1 LLLAPVL
8 VAGALASM
16 AQAQSAAEVA
26 FWNRVR
32 DSTGS
37 DELKAYLEA
46 YPNGAFAETA
56 RARLQQLA
64 PISLQPQVPS
74 APGTVL
80 ADPAVIRE
88 VQERLYNLN
97 YEIGVLNGQ
106 MTEETRNAITEW
118 QKNVKREP
126 TGELNDAELSQL
138 RSARLPTPW
147 GALAWAAQGASAVV
161 WNRPSRQEAV
171 SAALADCHARAGR
184 DSCKVVTAAG
194 SGCGALGS
202 YMGTVRRT
210 THWGAYASV
219 RAPRSGRP
227 WTLRSA
233 SAVGKPRSRRRAASA
248 SRSAPTAVTNSEAPS
263 VGFAPWPL
271 PRSSVPRALRGHR
284 SCWRPRLPQQFSSA
298 GSIPCPGL
306 GSGTCPRRS

>member
-1 LLLAPVL
+1 LLLAPML

-32 DSTGS
+32 DSTSS

-88 VQERLYNLN
+88 VQERRYNLN
-97 YEIGVLNGQ
+97 YEFGVLNGQ
-106 MTEETRNAITEW
+106 MTEETRNAIREW
-118 QKNVKREP
+118 HVKLEA

-138 RSARLPTPW
+138 RSPRLPTTW
-147 GALAWAAQGASAVV
+147 GALAYAAQGASAVV

-171 SAALADCHARAGR
+171 RAALADCHARAGR

-194 SGCGALGS
+194 AGCGALGF

-210 THWGAYASV
+210 THWGAYAIV
-219 RAPRSGRP
+219 RP
-227 WTLRSA
+227 TLGQAMDLALSECRGQA
-233 SAVGKPRSRRRAASA
+233 KKP
-248 SRSAPTAVTNSEAPS
+248 EAC
-263 VGFAPWPL
+263 GI
-271 PRSSVPRALRGHR
+271 
-284 SCWRPRLPQQFSSA
+284 RLTFCA
-298 GSIPCPGL
+298 DGSHKQ
-306 GSGTCPRRS
+306 